1 MIDLPRMLL
10 AALLGFPQYIPEAAG
25 RLTPDDFPEGL
36 GDLYA
41 AIDGTW
47 SAKGEMDVVDILH
60 RYPALKEAVAACI
73 DALEAAPVRVT
84 RSRVKEWVTALLEHR
99 ALERFQALAVQAASP
114 STSYE
119 DLADLYGRMGQA
131 LDTDHP
137 GEDFTPLGDLI
148 DDYIRNLD
156 QQPDYIQTG
165 IGPLDR
171 NLHILPGNFILIGGR
186 PSAGKTA
193 LSLQIAVEMAKQ
205 GRKVCYF
212 SLETSPQILAQ
223 RIIANQLYAPLEQVK
238 TKKVPAAELDGLS
251 KLRKLPLYIRSA
263 SGRNVAWI
271 RAQALRMKA
280 QAVMVDYVQIIRPDR
295 FADRYQAI
303 TQISI
308 GLHELAQTT
317 GMVVIGAA
325 QLSRN
330 AAHTLPT
337 NADLKESGQLEQDAD
352 AVLLLGSAEDGRSV
366 CILSKNKEGR
376 VGEIPPGLRQGAPA
390 VFGGGAVSRADIV

>member
-41 AIDGTW
+41 AINGTW
-47 SAKGEMDVVDILH
+47 SAKGEIDVVDVLH
-60 RYPALKEAVAACI
+60 RYPDLKEAVAACM
-73 DALEAAPVRVT
+73 DALDVAPVKVT
-84 RSRVKEWVTALLEHR
+84 RSRVREWVTALLERR

-119 DLADLYGRMGQA
+119 DLAALYGRMGQA

-137 GEDFTPLGDLI
+137 GEDFTPIGDLI

-156 QQPDYIQTG
+156 QQPNYIPTG

-238 TKKVPAAELDGLS
+238 NKKVPAAELDGLS

-280 QAVMVDYVQIIRPDR
+280 QVVMVDYVQIIRPDR
-295 FADRYQAI
+295 SGDRYQAI

-308 GLHELAQTT
+308 ALHELAQTT

-330 AAHTLPT
+330 AAHTLPS

-352 AVLLLGSAEDGRSV
+352 AVLLLGNAEDGRSV

-376 VGEIPPGLRQGAPA
+376 VGEIPLAFDKERQRFLEVVP
-390 VFGGGAVSRADIV
+390 

>member
-25 RLTPDDFPEGL
+25 RLTPDDFPDGL

-41 AIDGTW
+41 ALSGTW
-47 SAKGEMDVVDILH
+47 SAKGEMDVVDVLH
-60 RYPALKEAVAACI
+60 RYPNLKETVAACM
-73 DALEAAPVRVT
+73 DALDVAPVKVT
-84 RSRVKEWVTALLEHR
+84 RSRVKEWVTALLERR

-119 DLADLYGRMGQA
+119 DLAALYGRMGQA

-156 QQPDYIQTG
+156 QQPNYIQTG

-238 TKKVPAAELDGLS
+238 TKKVPAIELDGLS

-280 QAVMVDYVQIIRPDR
+280 QVVMVDYVQIIRPDR
-295 FADRYQAI
+295 SADRYQAI

-352 AVLLLGSAEDGRSV
+352 AVLLLGNADDGRSV

-376 VGEIPPGLRQGAPA
+376 VGEIPLAFDKERQRFLEVVP
-390 VFGGGAVSRADIV
+390 

>member
-25 RLTPDDFPEGL
+25 RLTPDDFPEDL

-47 SAKGEMDVVDILH
+47 SAKGEMDVVDVLH
-60 RYPALKEAVAACI
+60 RYPDLKETVAACM
-73 DALEAAPVRVT
+73 DALDVAPVKVT
-84 RSRVKEWVTALLEHR
+84 RSRVREWVTALLERR

-119 DLADLYGRMGQA
+119 DLAALYGRMGQA

-156 QQPDYIQTG
+156 QQPNYIATG

-212 SLETSPQILAQ
+212 SLETSPRILAQ

-238 TKKVPAAELDGLS
+238 NKKVPAIELDGLS

-280 QAVMVDYVQIIRPDR
+280 QVVVIDYVQIIRPDR
-295 FADRYQAI
+295 SGDRYQAI

-308 GLHELAQTT
+308 ALHELAQTT

-352 AVLLLGSAEDGRSV
+352 AVLLLGNAEDGRSV

-376 VGEIPPGLRQGAPA
+376 VGEIPLAFDKECQRFLEVVP
-390 VFGGGAVSRADIV
+390 

>member
-41 AIDGTW
+41 ALSGTW
-47 SAKGEMDVVDILH
+47 SARGEMDVVDVLH
-60 RYPALKEAVAACI
+60 RYPDLKETVAACM
-73 DALEAAPVRVT
+73 DALDVAPVKVT
-84 RSRVKEWVTALLEHR
+84 RSRVKEWVTALLERR
-99 ALERFQALAVQAASP
+99 ALERFQALAMQAASP

-119 DLADLYGRMGQA
+119 DLASLYGRMGQA

-156 QQPDYIQTG
+156 QQPNYIATG

-238 TKKVPAAELDGLS
+238 NKKVPAIELDGLS

-280 QAVMVDYVQIIRPDR
+280 QVAVIDYVQIIRPDR
-295 FADRYQAI
+295 SGDRYQAI

-330 AAHTLPT
+330 AAHTLPS

-352 AVLLLGSAEDGRSV
+352 AVLLLGNAEDGRSV

-376 VGEIPPGLRQGAPA
+376 VGEIPLAFDKERQRFLEVVP
-390 VFGGGAVSRADIV
+390 

>member
-1 MIDLPRMLL
+1 MIDLPKMLL
-10 AALLGFPQYIPEAAG
+10 AALLGFPQYIPEAVG

-36 GDLYA
+36 SDLYA
-41 AIDGTW
+41 AVDGTW
-47 SAKGEMDVVDILH
+47 SAKGEMDVVDVLH
-60 RYPALKEAVAACI
+60 HYPNLKETVAACI
-73 DALEAAPVRVT
+73 DALDTAPVQVT
-84 RSRVKEWVTALLEHR
+84 RSRVREWVTALLERR
-99 ALERFQALAVQAASP
+99 ALERFQTLAVQAASP

-119 DLADLYGRMGQA
+119 DLAALYGRMGQA

-137 GEDFTPLGDLI
+137 GEDFTPIGDLI

-156 QQPDYIQTG
+156 QQPNYIPTG

-205 GRKVCYF
+205 GRRVCYF
-212 SLETSPQILAQ
+212 SLETSPQILTQ

-251 KLRKLPLYIRSA
+251 KLRQLPLYIRSA

-271 RAQALRMKA
+271 RAQAQRMKA
-280 QAVMVDYVQIIRPDR
+280 QVAVIDYVQIIRPDR
-295 FADRYQAI
+295 SGDRYQAI

-317 GMVVIGAA
+317 GMVVMGAA

-330 AAHTLPT
+330 AAHTLPS

-352 AVLLLGSAEDGRSV
+352 AVLLLGNADDGRSV

-376 VGEIPPGLRQGAPA
+376 VGEIPLAFDKERQRFLEVVP
-390 VFGGGAVSRADIV
+390 

>member
-10 AALLGFPQYIPEAAG
+10 AALLGFPEYIPEAAG

-41 AIDGTW
+41 ALSGTW
-47 SAKGEMDVVDILH
+47 SAKGEIDVVDVLH
-60 RYPALKEAVAACI
+60 RYPDLKEAVAACM
-73 DALEAAPVRVT
+73 DALDVAPVQVT
-84 RSRVKEWVTALLEHR
+84 RSRVREWVTALLERR

-119 DLADLYGRMGQA
+119 DLAALYGRMGQA

-156 QQPDYIQTG
+156 QQPNYIPTG

-251 KLRKLPLYIRSA
+251 RLRKLPLYIRSA

-280 QAVMVDYVQIIRPDR
+280 QVVMVDYVQIIRPDR
-295 FADRYQAI
+295 SGDRYQAI

-317 GMVVIGAA
+317 GMVVMGAA

-330 AAHTLPT
+330 AAHTLPSNT
-337 NADLKESGQLEQDAD
+337 DLKESGQLEQDAD
-352 AVLLLGSAEDGRSV
+352 AVLLLGNAEDGRSV

-376 VGEIPPGLRQGAPA
+376 VGEIPLAFDKERQRFLEVVP
-390 VFGGGAVSRADIV
+390 

>member
-25 RLTPDDFPEGL
+25 RLTPDDFPDGL

-41 AIDGTW
+41 ALSGTW
-47 SAKGEMDVVDILH
+47 SAKGEMDVVDVLH
-60 RYPALKEAVAACI
+60 RYPNLKETVAACM
-73 DALEAAPVRVT
+73 DALDVAPVKVT
-84 RSRVKEWVTALLEHR
+84 RSRVKEWVTALLERR

-119 DLADLYGRMGQA
+119 DLAALYGRMGQA

-156 QQPDYIQTG
+156 QQPNYIPTG

-223 RIIANQLYAPLEQVK
+223 RVIANQLYAPLEQVK
-238 TKKVPAAELDGLS
+238 TKKVPAIELDGLS

-280 QAVMVDYVQIIRPDR
+280 QVVMVDYVQIIRPDR
-295 FADRYQAI
+295 SGDRYQAI

-308 GLHELAQTT
+308 ALHELAQTT
-317 GMVVIGAA
+317 GMVVMGAA

-330 AAHTLPT
+330 AAHTLPS

-352 AVLLLGSAEDGRSV
+352 AVLLLGNAEDGRSV

-376 VGEIPPGLRQGAPA
+376 VGEIPLAFDKERQRFLEVVP
-390 VFGGGAVSRADIV
+390 

>member
-47 SAKGEMDVVDILH
+47 SAKGEIDVVDVLH
-60 RYPALKEAVAACI
+60 RYPDLKETVAACM
-73 DALEAAPVRVT
+73 DALDVAPVKVT
-84 RSRVKEWVTALLEHR
+84 RSRVKEWVTALLERR

-119 DLADLYGRMGQA
+119 DLAALYGRMGQA

-156 QQPDYIQTG
+156 QQPNYIQTG

-238 TKKVPAAELDGLS
+238 NKKVPAIELDGLS

-280 QAVMVDYVQIIRPDR
+280 QVVMVDYVQIIRPDR
-295 FADRYQAI
+295 SGDRYQAI

-330 AAHTLPT
+330 AAHTLPS

-352 AVLLLGSAEDGRSV
+352 AVLLLGNAEDGRSV

-376 VGEIPPGLRQGAPA
+376 VGEIPLAFDKERQRFLEVVP
-390 VFGGGAVSRADIV
+390 

>member
-47 SAKGEMDVVDILH
+47 SAKGEIDVVDIIH
-60 RYPALKEAVAACI
+60 HYPDLKEAVAACM
-73 DALEAAPVRVT
+73 DALDVAPVKVT
-84 RSRVKEWVTALLEHR
+84 RSRVREWVTALLERR
-99 ALERFQALAVQAASP
+99 ALERFQSLAVQAASP

-119 DLADLYGRMGQA
+119 DLAALYGRMGQA

-137 GEDFTPLGDLI
+137 GDDFTPLGDLI

-156 QQPDYIQTG
+156 QQPDYIPTG

-205 GRKVCYF
+205 GWKVCYF

-238 TKKVPAAELDGLS
+238 NKKVPAIELDGLS

-280 QAVMVDYVQIIRPDR
+280 QVVMVDYVQIIRPDR
-295 FADRYQAI
+295 SGDRYQAI

-317 GMVVIGAA
+317 GMVVMGAA

-330 AAHTLPT
+330 AAHTLPS

-352 AVLLLGSAEDGRSV
+352 AVLLLGNAEDGRSV

-376 VGEIPPGLRQGAPA
+376 VGEIPLAFDKERQRFLEVVP
-390 VFGGGAVSRADIV
+390 

>member
-25 RLTPDDFPEGL
+25 RLTPDDFPDGL

-41 AIDGTW
+41 ALSGTW
-47 SAKGEMDVVDILH
+47 SAKGEMDVVDVLH
-60 RYPALKEAVAACI
+60 RYPNLKETVAACM
-73 DALEAAPVRVT
+73 DALDVAPVKVT
-84 RSRVKEWVTALLEHR
+84 RSRVKEWVTALLERR

-119 DLADLYGRMGQA
+119 DLAALYGRMGQA

-156 QQPDYIQTG
+156 QQPNYIQTG

-223 RIIANQLYAPLEQVK
+223 RVIANQLYAPLEQVK
-238 TKKVPAAELDGLS
+238 TKKVPAIELDGLS

-280 QAVMVDYVQIIRPDR
+280 QVVMVDYVQIIRPDR
-295 FADRYQAI
+295 SADRYQAI

-352 AVLLLGSAEDGRSV
+352 AVLLLGNADDGRSV

-376 VGEIPPGLRQGAPA
+376 VGEIPLAFDKERQRFLEVVP
-390 VFGGGAVSRADIV
+390 

>member
-25 RLTPDDFPEGL
+25 RLTPDDFPDGL

-41 AIDGTW
+41 ALSGTW
-47 SAKGEMDVVDILH
+47 SAKGEMDVVDVLH
-60 RYPALKEAVAACI
+60 RYPNLKETVAACM
-73 DALEAAPVRVT
+73 DALDVAPVKVT
-84 RSRVKEWVTALLEHR
+84 RSRVREWVTALLERR
-99 ALERFQALAVQAASP
+99 ALERFQSLAMQAASP

-119 DLADLYGRMGQA
+119 DLASLYGRMGQA

-156 QQPDYIQTG
+156 QQPNYIPTG

-251 KLRKLPLYIRSA
+251 KLRQLPLYIRSA

-280 QAVMVDYVQIIRPDR
+280 QVVMVDYVQIIRPDR
-295 FADRYQAI
+295 SGDRYQAI

-317 GMVVIGAA
+317 GMVVMGAA

-352 AVLLLGSAEDGRSV
+352 AVLLLGNAEDGRSV

-376 VGEIPPGLRQGAPA
+376 VGEIPLTFDKERQRFLEVVP
-390 VFGGGAVSRADIV
+390 

>member
-10 AALLGFPQYIPEAAG
+10 AALLGFPEYIPEAAG

-41 AIDGTW
+41 ALSGTW
-47 SAKGEMDVVDILH
+47 SAKGEMDVVDVLH
-60 RYPALKEAVAACI
+60 HYPDLKETVAACM
-73 DALEAAPVRVT
+73 DALDVAPVKVT
-84 RSRVKEWVTALLEHR
+84 RSRVKEWVTALLERR

-119 DLADLYGRMGQA
+119 DLATLYGRMGQA

-137 GEDFTPLGDLI
+137 GEDFMPLGDLI

-156 QQPDYIQTG
+156 QQPGYIPTG

-238 TKKVPAAELDGLS
+238 TKKVPAIELDGLS

-280 QAVMVDYVQIIRPDR
+280 QVVMVDYVQIIRPDR
-295 FADRYQAI
+295 SGDRYQAI

-352 AVLLLGSAEDGRSV
+352 AVLLLGNGEDGRSV

-376 VGEIPPGLRQGAPA
+376 VGEIPLAFDKERQRFLEVVP
-390 VFGGGAVSRADIV
+390 

>member
-10 AALLGFPQYIPEAAG
+10 AALLGFPEYIPEAAG

-41 AIDGTW
+41 ALSGTW
-47 SAKGEMDVVDILH
+47 SAKGEIDVVDVLH
-60 RYPALKEAVAACI
+60 RYPDLKEAVAACM
-73 DALEAAPVRVT
+73 DALDVAPVQVT
-84 RSRVKEWVTALLEHR
+84 SSRVREWVTALLERR

-119 DLADLYGRMGQA
+119 DLAALYGRMGQA

-156 QQPDYIQTG
+156 QQPNYIATG

-212 SLETSPQILAQ
+212 SLETSPRILAQ

-280 QAVMVDYVQIIRPDR
+280 QVVMVDYVQIIRPDR
-295 FADRYQAI
+295 SGDRYQAI

-330 AAHTLPT
+330 AAHTLPS

-352 AVLLLGSAEDGRSV
+352 AVLLLGNAEDGRSV

-376 VGEIPPGLRQGAPA
+376 VGEIPLAFDKERQRFLEVVP
-390 VFGGGAVSRADIV
+390 

>member
-47 SAKGEMDVVDILH
+47 SAKGEIDVVDIIH
-60 RYPALKEAVAACI
+60 YYPNLKETVAACM
-73 DALEAAPVRVT
+73 DALDVAPVKVT
-84 RSRVKEWVTALLEHR
+84 RSRVKEWVTALLERR
-99 ALERFQALAVQAASP
+99 ALGRFQALAVQAASP
-114 STSYE
+114 STSYD
-119 DLADLYGRMGQA
+119 DLAALYGRMGQA

-156 QQPDYIQTG
+156 QQPNYIPTG

-238 TKKVPAAELDGLS
+238 TKKVPADELDGLS

-280 QAVMVDYVQIIRPDR
+280 QVVMVDYVQIIRPDR
-295 FADRYQAI
+295 SGDRYQAI

-317 GMVVIGAA
+317 GMVVMGAA

-330 AAHTLPT
+330 AAHTLPS

-352 AVLLLGSAEDGRSV
+352 AVLLLGNAEDGRSV

-376 VGEIPPGLRQGAPA
+376 VGEIPLAFDKERQRFLEVVP
-390 VFGGGAVSRADIV
+390 

>member
-25 RLTPDDFPEGL
+25 RLTPDDFPDGL

-41 AIDGTW
+41 ALSGTW
-47 SAKGEMDVVDILH
+47 SAKGEMDVVDVLH
-60 RYPALKEAVAACI
+60 RYPNLKETVAACM
-73 DALEAAPVRVT
+73 DALDVAPVKVT
-84 RSRVKEWVTALLEHR
+84 RSRVKEWVTALLERR

-119 DLADLYGRMGQA
+119 DLAALYGRMGQA

-156 QQPDYIQTG
+156 QQPNYIPTG

-212 SLETSPQILAQ
+212 SLETSPRILAQ

-238 TKKVPAAELDGLS
+238 NKKVPAAELDGLS
-251 KLRKLPLYIRSA
+251 KLRQLPLYIRSA

-280 QAVMVDYVQIIRPDR
+280 QVVMVDYVQIIRPDR
-295 FADRYQAI
+295 SGDRYQAI

-317 GMVVIGAA
+317 GMVVMGAA

-352 AVLLLGSAEDGRSV
+352 AVLLLGNAEDGRSV

-376 VGEIPPGLRQGAPA
+376 VGEIPLAFDKERQRFLEVAP
-390 VFGGGAVSRADIV
+390 

>member
-47 SAKGEMDVVDILH
+47 SAKGEIDVVDVLH
-60 RYPALKEAVAACI
+60 RYPNLKETVAACM
-73 DALEAAPVRVT
+73 DALDVAPVKVT
-84 RSRVKEWVTALLEHR
+84 RSRVREWVTALLERR

-119 DLADLYGRMGQA
+119 DLAALYGRMGQA

-156 QQPDYIQTG
+156 QQPNYIPTG

-280 QAVMVDYVQIIRPDR
+280 QVVMVDYVQIIRPDR
-295 FADRYQAI
+295 SGDRYQAI

-308 GLHELAQTT
+308 ALHELAQTT

-352 AVLLLGSAEDGRSV
+352 AVLLLGNAEDGRSV

-376 VGEIPPGLRQGAPA
+376 VGEIPLAFDKERQRFLEVVP
-390 VFGGGAVSRADIV
+390 

>member
-41 AIDGTW
+41 ALSGTW

-73 DALEAAPVRVT
+73 DALEAAPVKVT
-84 RSRVKEWVTALLEHR
+84 RSRVKEWVTALLERR

-119 DLADLYGRMGQA
+119 DLAALYGRMGQA

-156 QQPDYIQTG
+156 QQPNYIQTG

-280 QAVMVDYVQIIRPDR
+280 QVVMVDYVQIIRPDR
-295 FADRYQAI
+295 SADRYQAI

-337 NADLKESGQLEQDAD
+337 NADLKDSGQLEQDAD
-352 AVLLLGSAEDGRSV
+352 AVLLLGNAEDGRSV

-376 VGEIPPGLRQGAPA
+376 VGEIPLAFDKERQRFLEVVP
-390 VFGGGAVSRADIV
+390 

>member
-73 DALEAAPVRVT
+73 DALEAAPVKVT
-84 RSRVKEWVTALLEHR
+84 RSRVKEWVTALLERR

-119 DLADLYGRMGQA
+119 DLAGLYGRMGQA

-156 QQPDYIQTG
+156 KQPNYIQTG

-238 TKKVPAAELDGLS
+238 TKKVPAIELDGLS

-280 QAVMVDYVQIIRPDR
+280 QVVMVDYVQIIRPDR
-295 FADRYQAI
+295 SADRYQAI

-352 AVLLLGSAEDGRSV
+352 AVLLLGNAEDGRSV

-376 VGEIPPGLRQGAPA
+376 VGEIPLAFDKERQRFLEVVP
-390 VFGGGAVSRADIV
+390 

>member
-41 AIDGTW
+41 ALSGTW

-119 DLADLYGRMGQA
+119 DLAGLYGRMGQA

-238 TKKVPAAELDGLS
+238 TKKVPAIELDGLS

-280 QAVMVDYVQIIRPDR
+280 QVVMVDYVQIIRPDR
-295 FADRYQAI
+295 SADRYQAI

-330 AAHTLPT
+330 AAHTLPS
-337 NADLKESGQLEQDAD
+337 NADLKDSGQLEQDAD

-376 VGEIPPGLRQGAPA
+376 VGEIPLAFDKERQRFLEVVP
-390 VFGGGAVSRADIV
+390 

>member
-47 SAKGEMDVVDILH
+47 SAKGEMDVVDVLH
-60 RYPALKEAVAACI
+60 RYPDLKEAVAACM
-73 DALEAAPVRVT
+73 DALDVAPVKVT
-84 RSRVKEWVTALLEHR
+84 RSRVREWVTALLERR

-119 DLADLYGRMGQA
+119 DLAALYGRMGQA

-156 QQPDYIQTG
+156 QQPNYIATG

-238 TKKVPAAELDGLS
+238 TKKVPAIELDGLS

-280 QAVMVDYVQIIRPDR
+280 QVAVIDYVQIIRPDR
-295 FADRYQAI
+295 SGDRYQAI

-352 AVLLLGSAEDGRSV
+352 AVLLLGNAEDGRSV

-376 VGEIPPGLRQGAPA
+376 VGEIPLAFDKERQRFLEVVP
-390 VFGGGAVSRADIV
+390 

>member
-41 AIDGTW
+41 ALSGTW
-47 SAKGEMDVVDILH
+47 SARGEMDVVDVLH
-60 RYPALKEAVAACI
+60 RYPDLKETVAACM
-73 DALEAAPVRVT
+73 DALDVAPVKVT
-84 RSRVKEWVTALLEHR
+84 RSRVKEWVTALLERR
-99 ALERFQALAVQAASP
+99 ALERFQALAMQAASP

-119 DLADLYGRMGQA
+119 DLASLYGRMGQA

-156 QQPDYIQTG
+156 QQPNYIATG

-238 TKKVPAAELDGLS
+238 NKKVPAIELDGLS

-280 QAVMVDYVQIIRPDR
+280 QVVMVDYVQIIRPDR
-295 FADRYQAI
+295 SGDRYQAI

-330 AAHTLPT
+330 AAHTLPS

-352 AVLLLGSAEDGRSV
+352 AVLLLGSDENGRDV

-376 VGEIPPGLRQGAPA
+376 IGEIPIAFEKERQRFLEVVP
-390 VFGGGAVSRADIV
+390 

>member
-10 AALLGFPQYIPEAAG
+10 AALLGFPEYIPEAAG

-36 GDLYA
+36 RDLYA
-41 AIDGTW
+41 ALSGTW
-47 SAKGEMDVVDILH
+47 SAKGEMDVVDVLH
-60 RYPALKEAVAACI
+60 HYPDLKETVAACM
-73 DALEAAPVRVT
+73 DALDVAPVKVT
-84 RSRVKEWVTALLEHR
+84 RSRVKEWVTALLERR

-119 DLADLYGRMGQA
+119 DLAALYGRMGQA

-148 DDYIRNLD
+148 DDYIHNLD
-156 QQPDYIQTG
+156 QQPNYIATG

-212 SLETSPQILAQ
+212 SLETSPRILAQ

-238 TKKVPAAELDGLS
+238 NKKVPAAELDGLS
-251 KLRKLPLYIRSA
+251 KLRQLPLYIRSA

-280 QAVMVDYVQIIRPDR
+280 QVVMVDYVQIIRPDR
-295 FADRYQAI
+295 SGDRYQAI

-317 GMVVIGAA
+317 GMVVMGAA

-330 AAHTLPT
+330 AAHAMPS

-352 AVLLLGSAEDGRSV
+352 AVLLLGNAEDGRSV

-376 VGEIPPGLRQGAPA
+376 VGEIPLAFDKERQRFLEVVP
-390 VFGGGAVSRADIV
+390 

>member
-10 AALLGFPQYIPEAAG
+10 AALLGFPEYIPEAAG

-36 GDLYA
+36 RDLYA
-41 AIDGTW
+41 ALSGTW
-47 SAKGEMDVVDILH
+47 SAKGEMDVVDVLH
-60 RYPALKEAVAACI
+60 HYPDLKETVAACM
-73 DALEAAPVRVT
+73 DALDVAPVKVT
-84 RSRVKEWVTALLEHR
+84 RSRVKEWVTALLERR

-119 DLADLYGRMGQA
+119 DLAALYGRMGQA

-148 DDYIRNLD
+148 DDYIHNLD
-156 QQPDYIQTG
+156 QQPNYIATG

-212 SLETSPQILAQ
+212 SLETSPRILAQ

-238 TKKVPAAELDGLS
+238 NKKVPAAELDGLS
-251 KLRKLPLYIRSA
+251 KLRQLPLYIRSA

-280 QAVMVDYVQIIRPDR
+280 QVVMVDYVQIIRPDR
-295 FADRYQAI
+295 SGDRYQAI

-317 GMVVIGAA
+317 GMVVMGAA

-352 AVLLLGSAEDGRSV
+352 AVLLLGNAEDGRSV

-376 VGEIPPGLRQGAPA
+376 VGEIPLAFDKERQRFLEVVP
-390 VFGGGAVSRADIV
+390 

>member
-10 AALLGFPQYIPEAAG
+10 AALLGFPEYIPEAAG

-47 SAKGEMDVVDILH
+47 SAKGEIDVVDVLH
-60 RYPALKEAVAACI
+60 RYPDLKETVAACM
-73 DALEAAPVRVT
+73 DALDVAPVKVT
-84 RSRVKEWVTALLEHR
+84 RSRVREWVTALLERR

-119 DLADLYGRMGQA
+119 DLAALYGRMGQA

-137 GEDFTPLGDLI
+137 GEDFTPIGDLI

-156 QQPDYIQTG
+156 QQPNYIPTG

-238 TKKVPAAELDGLS
+238 NKKVPAAELDGLS
-251 KLRKLPLYIRSA
+251 KLRQLPLYIRSA

-280 QAVMVDYVQIIRPDR
+280 QVVMVDYVQIIRPDR
-295 FADRYQAI
+295 SGDRYQAI

-330 AAHTLPT
+330 AAHTLPS

-352 AVLLLGSAEDGRSV
+352 AVLLLGNAEDGRSV

-376 VGEIPPGLRQGAPA
+376 VGEIPLAFDKERQRFLEVVP
-390 VFGGGAVSRADIV
+390 

>member
-47 SAKGEMDVVDILH
+47 SAKGEIDVVDVLH
-60 RYPALKEAVAACI
+60 RYPDLKETVAACM
-73 DALEAAPVRVT
+73 DALDVAPVKVT
-84 RSRVKEWVTALLEHR
+84 RSRVKEWVTALLERR

-119 DLADLYGRMGQA
+119 DLAALYGRMGQA

-137 GEDFTPLGDLI
+137 GEDFTPIGDLI

-156 QQPDYIQTG
+156 QQPGYIPTG

-263 SGRNVAWI
+263 AGRNVAWI

-280 QAVMVDYVQIIRPDR
+280 QVVMVDYVQIIRPDR
-295 FADRYQAI
+295 SGDRYQAI

-352 AVLLLGSAEDGRSV
+352 AVLLLGNAEDGRSV

-376 VGEIPPGLRQGAPA
+376 VGEIPLAFDKERQRFLEVVP
-390 VFGGGAVSRADIV
+390 

>member
-1 MIDLPRMLL
+1 MIDLPKMLL
-10 AALLGFPQYIPEAAG
+10 AALLGFPQYIPEAVG

-36 GDLYA
+36 SDLYA
-41 AIDGTW
+41 AVDGTW
-47 SAKGEMDVVDILH
+47 SAKGEMDVVDVLH
-60 RYPALKEAVAACI
+60 HYPSLKETVAACI
-73 DALEAAPVRVT
+73 DALDNAPVQVT
-84 RSRVKEWVTALLEHR
+84 RSRVREWVTALLERR
-99 ALERFQALAVQAASP
+99 ALERFQTLAVQAASP

-119 DLADLYGRMGQA
+119 DLAGLYGRMGQA

-137 GEDFTPLGDLI
+137 DEDFTPLGDLI

-156 QQPDYIQTG
+156 QQPGYIPTG

-238 TKKVPAAELDGLS
+238 NKKVPAAELDGLS

-280 QAVMVDYVQIIRPDR
+280 QVVMVDYVQIIRPDR
-295 FADRYQAI
+295 SGDRYQAI

-317 GMVVIGAA
+317 GMVVMGAA

-330 AAHTLPT
+330 AAHTLPS

-352 AVLLLGSAEDGRSV
+352 AVLLLGNADDGRSV

-376 VGEIPPGLRQGAPA
+376 VGEIPLAFDKERQRFLEVVP
-390 VFGGGAVSRADIV
+390 

>member
-73 DALEAAPVRVT
+73 DALEAAPVKVT
-84 RSRVKEWVTALLEHR
+84 RSRVKEWVTALLERR
-99 ALERFQALAVQAASP
+99 ALERFQSLAMQAASP
-114 STSYE
+114 ATSYE

-205 GRKVCYF
+205 GRRVCYF
-212 SLETSPQILAQ
+212 SLETSPQILTQ

-295 FADRYQAI
+295 SADRYQAI

-330 AAHTLPT
+330 AAHTLPS
-337 NADLKESGQLEQDAD
+337 NADLKDSGQLEQDAD

-376 VGEIPPGLRQGAPA
+376 VGEIPLAFDKERQRFLEVVP
-390 VFGGGAVSRADIV
+390 

>member
-10 AALLGFPQYIPEAAG
+10 AALLGFPEYIPEAAG

-47 SAKGEMDVVDILH
+47 SAKGEMDVVDVLH
-60 RYPALKEAVAACI
+60 RYPDLKETVAACM
-73 DALEAAPVRVT
+73 DALDVAPVQVT
-84 RSRVKEWVTALLEHR
+84 RSRVREWVTALLERR

-114 STSYE
+114 STSYD
-119 DLADLYGRMGQA
+119 DLAALYGRMGQA

-148 DDYIRNLD
+148 DDYIRSLD
-156 QQPDYIQTG
+156 QKPNYIPTG

-205 GRKVCYF
+205 GRKACYF

-223 RIIANQLYAPLEQVK
+223 RIIANQLYTPLEQVK
-238 TKKVPAAELDGLS
+238 NKKVPAAELDGLS

-280 QAVMVDYVQIIRPDR
+280 QVVMVDYVQIIRPDR
-295 FADRYQAI
+295 SGDRYQAI

-352 AVLLLGSAEDGRSV
+352 AVLLLGNAEDGRSV

-376 VGEIPPGLRQGAPA
+376 VGEIPLAFDKERQRFLEVVP
-390 VFGGGAVSRADIV
+390 

>member
-1 MIDLPRMLL
+1 MIDLPKMLL
-10 AALLGFPQYIPEAAG
+10 AALLGFPQYIPEAVG

-36 GDLYA
+36 SDLYA
-41 AIDGTW
+41 AVDGTW
-47 SAKGEMDVVDILH
+47 SAKGEMDVVDVLH
-60 RYPALKEAVAACI
+60 HYPNLKETVAACI
-73 DALEAAPVRVT
+73 DALDTAPVQVT
-84 RSRVKEWVTALLEHR
+84 RSRVREWVTALLERR
-99 ALERFQALAVQAASP
+99 ALERFQSLAVQAASP

-119 DLADLYGRMGQA
+119 DLAALYGRMGQA

-137 GEDFTPLGDLI
+137 GEDFTPIGDLI
-148 DDYIRNLD
+148 DDYIRSLD
-156 QQPDYIQTG
+156 QQPNYIPTG

-212 SLETSPQILAQ
+212 SLETSPQILTQ

-251 KLRKLPLYIRSA
+251 KLRQLPLYIRSA

-271 RAQALRMKA
+271 RAQAQRMKA
-280 QAVMVDYVQIIRPDR
+280 QVAVIDYVQIIRPDR
-295 FADRYQAI
+295 SGDRYQAI

-308 GLHELAQTT
+308 ALHELAQTT

-330 AAHTLPT
+330 AAHAMPS

-352 AVLLLGSAEDGRSV
+352 AVLLLGNADDGRSV

-376 VGEIPPGLRQGAPA
+376 VGEIPLAFDKERQRFLEVVP
-390 VFGGGAVSRADIV
+390 

>member
-47 SAKGEMDVVDILH
+47 SAKGEMDVVDVLH
-60 RYPALKEAVAACI
+60 RYPDLKETVAACM
-73 DALEAAPVRVT
+73 DALDVAPVKVN
-84 RSRVKEWVTALLEHR
+84 RSRVREWVTALLERR
-99 ALERFQALAVQAASP
+99 ALERFQSLAMQAASP

-119 DLADLYGRMGQA
+119 DLAALYSRMGQA

-156 QQPDYIQTG
+156 QQPNYIPTG

-212 SLETSPQILAQ
+212 SLETSPRILAQ

-238 TKKVPAAELDGLS
+238 NKKVPAIELDGLS

-280 QAVMVDYVQIIRPDR
+280 QVAVIDYVQIIRPDR
-295 FADRYQAI
+295 LGDRYQAI

-317 GMVVIGAA
+317 GMVVMGAP
-325 QLSRN
+325 QLTRT
-330 AAHTLPT
+330 AAHTLPS

-352 AVLLLGSAEDGRSV
+352 AVLLLGNAEDGRSV

-376 VGEIPPGLRQGAPA
+376 VGEIPLAFDKERQRFLEVVP
-390 VFGGGAVSRADIV
+390 

>member
-41 AIDGTW
+41 ALSGTW

-119 DLADLYGRMGQA
+119 DLAGLYGRMGQA

-238 TKKVPAAELDGLS
+238 TKKVPAIELDGLS

-280 QAVMVDYVQIIRPDR
+280 QVVMVDYVQIIRPDR
-295 FADRYQAI
+295 SADRYQAI

-352 AVLLLGSAEDGRSV
+352 AVLLLGNADDGRSV

-376 VGEIPPGLRQGAPA
+376 VGEIPLAFDKERQRFLEVVP
-390 VFGGGAVSRADIV
+390 

>member
-10 AALLGFPQYIPEAAG
+10 AALLGFPEYIPEAAG

-47 SAKGEMDVVDILH
+47 SAKGEMDVVDVLH
-60 RYPALKEAVAACI
+60 RYPDLKETVAACM
-73 DALEAAPVRVT
+73 DALDVAPVKVN
-84 RSRVKEWVTALLEHR
+84 RSRVREWVTALLERR
-99 ALERFQALAVQAASP
+99 ALERFQSLAMQAASP

-119 DLADLYGRMGQA
+119 DLASLYGRMGQA

-156 QQPDYIQTG
+156 QQPNYIATG

-238 TKKVPAAELDGLS
+238 NKKVPAIELDGLS

-280 QAVMVDYVQIIRPDR
+280 QVVMVDYVQIIRPDR
-295 FADRYQAI
+295 SGDRYQAI

-330 AAHTLPT
+330 AAHTLPS

-352 AVLLLGSAEDGRSV
+352 AVLLLGNAEDGRSV

-376 VGEIPPGLRQGAPA
+376 VGEIPLAFDKERQRFLEVVP
-390 VFGGGAVSRADIV
+390 

>member
-41 AIDGTW
+41 ALSGTW

-73 DALEAAPVRVT
+73 DALEAAPVKVT

-114 STSYE
+114 ATSYE

-148 DDYIRNLD
+148 DDYIRSLD
-156 QQPDYIQTG
+156 QQPNYIQTG

-271 RAQALRMKA
+271 RAQAQRMKA

-295 FADRYQAI
+295 SADRYQAI

-330 AAHTLPT
+330 AAHTLPS

-376 VGEIPPGLRQGAPA
+376 VGEIPLAFDKERQRFLEVVP
-390 VFGGGAVSRADIV
+390 

>member
-41 AIDGTW
+41 ALSGTW
-47 SAKGEMDVVDILH
+47 SAKGEMDVVDVLH
-60 RYPALKEAVAACI
+60 HYPDLKETVAACM
-73 DALEAAPVRVT
+73 DALDVAPVKVT
-84 RSRVKEWVTALLEHR
+84 RSRVKEWVTALLERR

-114 STSYE
+114 STSYD
-119 DLADLYGRMGQA
+119 DLAALYGRMGQA

-156 QQPDYIQTG
+156 QQPNYIPTG

-212 SLETSPQILAQ
+212 SLETSPRILAQ

-238 TKKVPAAELDGLS
+238 NKKVPAAELDGLS
-251 KLRKLPLYIRSA
+251 KLRQLPLYIRSA

-280 QAVMVDYVQIIRPDR
+280 QVVMVDYVQIIRPDR
-295 FADRYQAI
+295 SGDRYQAI

-317 GMVVIGAA
+317 GMVVMGAA

-330 AAHTLPT
+330 AAPTLPT
-337 NADLKESGQLEQDAD
+337 HADRKESGQLETAAD
-352 AVLLLGSAEDGRSV
+352 AVLLLGNAEDGRSV

-376 VGEIPPGLRQGAPA
+376 VGEIPLAFDKERQRFLEVVP
-390 VFGGGAVSRADIV
+390 

>member
-10 AALLGFPQYIPEAAG
+10 AALLGFPEYIPEAAG

-47 SAKGEMDVVDILH
+47 SAKGEMDVVDVLH
-60 RYPALKEAVAACI
+60 RYPDLKETVAACM
-73 DALEAAPVRVT
+73 DALDVAPVKVT
-84 RSRVKEWVTALLEHR
+84 RSRVKEWVTALLERR

-119 DLADLYGRMGQA
+119 DLAALYGRMGQA

-156 QQPDYIQTG
+156 QQPNYIQTG

-212 SLETSPQILAQ
+212 SLETSPRILAQ

-280 QAVMVDYVQIIRPDR
+280 QVVMVDYVQIIRPDR
-295 FADRYQAI
+295 SGDRYQAI

-352 AVLLLGSAEDGRSV
+352 AVLLLGNAEDGRSV

-376 VGEIPPGLRQGAPA
+376 VGEIPLAFDKEHQRFLEVVP
-390 VFGGGAVSRADIV
+390 

>member
-10 AALLGFPQYIPEAAG
+10 AALLGFPEYIPEAAG

-47 SAKGEMDVVDILH
+47 SAKGEMDVVDVLH
-60 RYPALKEAVAACI
+60 RYPNLKEAVAACM
-73 DALEAAPVRVT
+73 DALDVAPVKVN
-84 RSRVKEWVTALLEHR
+84 RSRVREWVTALLERR
-99 ALERFQALAVQAASP
+99 ALERFQSLAMQAASP

-119 DLADLYGRMGQA
+119 DLASLYGRMGQA

-156 QQPDYIQTG
+156 QQPNYIATG

-238 TKKVPAAELDGLS
+238 NKKVPAIELDGLS

-280 QAVMVDYVQIIRPDR
+280 QVVMVDYVQIIRPDR
-295 FADRYQAI
+295 SGDRYQAI

-330 AAHTLPT
+330 AAHTLPS

-352 AVLLLGSAEDGRSV
+352 AVLLLGNAEDGRSV

-376 VGEIPPGLRQGAPA
+376 VGEIPLAFDKERQRFLEVVP
-390 VFGGGAVSRADIV
+390 

>member
-10 AALLGFPQYIPEAAG
+10 AALLGFPEYIPEAAG

-41 AIDGTW
+41 ALSGTW
-47 SAKGEMDVVDILH
+47 SAKGEIDVVDVLH
-60 RYPALKEAVAACI
+60 RYPDLKEAVAACM
-73 DALEAAPVRVT
+73 DALDVAPVQVT
-84 RSRVKEWVTALLEHR
+84 RSRVREWVTALLERR

-119 DLADLYGRMGQA
+119 DLAALYGRMGQA

-156 QQPDYIQTG
+156 QQPNYIPTG

-238 TKKVPAAELDGLS
+238 NKKVPAAELDGLS

-280 QAVMVDYVQIIRPDR
+280 QVVMVDYVQIIRPDR
-295 FADRYQAI
+295 SGDRYQAI

-352 AVLLLGSAEDGRSV
+352 AVLLLGNAEDGRSV

-376 VGEIPPGLRQGAPA
+376 VGEIPLAFDKERQRFLEVAP
-390 VFGGGAVSRADIV
+390 

>member
-1 MIDLPRMLL
+1 MIDLPKMLL
-10 AALLGFPQYIPEAAG
+10 AALLGFPQYIPEAVG

-36 GDLYA
+36 SDLYA

-47 SAKGEMDVVDILH
+47 SAKGEMDVVDVLH
-60 RYPALKEAVAACI
+60 HYPNLKETVAACM
-73 DALEAAPVRVT
+73 DALDVAPVKVT
-84 RSRVKEWVTALLEHR
+84 RSRVKEWVTALLERR

-119 DLADLYGRMGQA
+119 DLAALYGRMGQA

-137 GEDFTPLGDLI
+137 DEDFTPIGDLI

-156 QQPDYIQTG
+156 QQPNYIPTG

-238 TKKVPAAELDGLS
+238 TKKVPANQLDGLS
-251 KLRKLPLYIRSA
+251 KLRQLPLYIRSA

-271 RAQALRMKA
+271 RAQAQRMKA
-280 QAVMVDYVQIIRPDR
+280 QVAVIDYVQIIRPDR
-295 FADRYQAI
+295 SGDRYQAI

-308 GLHELAQTT
+308 ALHELAQTT

-330 AAHTLPT
+330 AAHAMPS

-352 AVLLLGSAEDGRSV
+352 AVLLLGNADDGRSV

-376 VGEIPPGLRQGAPA
+376 VGEIPLAFDKERQRFLEVVP
-390 VFGGGAVSRADIV
+390 

>member
-73 DALEAAPVRVT
+73 DALEAAPVKVT

-114 STSYE
+114 ATSYE

-263 SGRNVAWI
+263 AGRNVAWI
-271 RAQALRMKA
+271 RAQAQRMKA
-280 QAVMVDYVQIIRPDR
+280 QVAVIDYVQIIRPDR
-295 FADRYQAI
+295 SADRYQAI

-308 GLHELAQTT
+308 ALHELAQTT

-330 AAHTLPT
+330 AAHTLPS
-337 NADLKESGQLEQDAD
+337 NADLKDSGQLEQDAD

-376 VGEIPPGLRQGAPA
+376 VGEIPLAFDKERQRFLEVVP
-390 VFGGGAVSRADIV
+390 